1 MNISNNDFVTF
12 QSGVSTIVAAINA
25 KAGSSHAATAAPS
38 AIAATVNNLQLGI
51 VPSGNKAI
59 TNNGTNIDVKN
70 YATVSVSV
78 PASAVCSGSISITSN
93 GSHTVTG
100 KVTANVNVPV
110 PSGYKQWGTCTI
122 SPNGG
127 HVNSVTLYNAGFN
140 DASYIAIVSAS
151 NIYCSSPPKENLN
164 TIKITNLGSG
174 NIKLESNGLYFSS
187 NFGCSL
193 TFLYVK

>member
-1 MNISNNDFVTF
+1 M
-12 QSGVSTIVAAINA
+12 
-25 KAGSSHAATAAPS
+25 
-38 AIAATVNNLQLGI
+38 
-51 VPSGNKAI
+51 
-59 TNNGTNIDVKN
+59 
-70 YATVSVSV
+70 
-78 PASAVCSGSISITSN
+78 
-93 GSHTVTG
+93 
-100 KVTANVNVPV
+100 
-110 PSGYKQWGTCTI
+110 YKQWRTCTI

-140 DASYIAIVSAS
+140 GASYIAIISAS

-164 TIKITNLGSG
+164 TISITNLGSG